1 MKSILFLIICLS
13 LLSFQTEAL
22 ALTHTR
28 PATAIIE
35 KANSNFLKIKDATA
49 DLTLDYSLFIF
60 GCSGLHR
67 MRGKGFYKSP
77 DKIKAAL
84 NKVTYYARGNRIR
97 KIDEKGKKFYV
108 KLLNALDFSPGF
120 HAGLIPH
127 NFKLAV
133 IKDDKDEII
142 IEGIPKPGIL
152 KHVTKV
158 LFHIDPQGYLLRK
171 LDLTLSNRALSG
183 TIKIDYEKIKGLW
196 VPVGFEG
203 TTAIELRENALIGMR
218 IKLRGKNI
226 KINTGLSNNLFD
238 PGF

>member
-1 MKSILFLIICLS
+1 MRSVLFLITCLS

-22 ALTHTR
+22 A
-28 PATAIIE
+28 PAPARSAAAIIE

-49 DLTLDYSLFIF
+49 DLTLDYSLFLF
-60 GCSGLHR
+60 GCSGRNR

-77 DKIKAAL
+77 DKIKATL
-84 NKVTYYARGNRIR
+84 DKVTYFARGNRIR

-108 KLLNALDFSPGF
+108 KLINSLNFGPGF
-120 HAGLIPH
+120 HLGLIPH
-127 NFKLAV
+127 NFKLSV
-133 IKDDKDEII
+133 IKDDKDGII
-142 IEGIPKPGIL
+142 IQGIPKPGIL

-158 LFHIDPQGYLLRK
+158 LFHIDPEGYLLRK
-171 LDLTLSNRALSG
+171 LDLTLSRKALSG

-203 TTAIELRENALIGMR
+203 TTAIELRENALVGVR
-218 IKLRGKNI
+218 IKLRGKNV
-226 KINTGLSNNLFD
+226 KINMGLPNNLFN

>member
-1 MKSILFLIICLS
+1 MKPILFLITCLS

-22 ALTHTR
+22 APAPAR
-28 PATAIIE
+28 SATAIIE
-35 KANSNFLKIKDATA
+35 SVNSNFLKIKDATA

-67 MRGKGFYKSP
+67 MQGKGFYKSQ
-77 DKIKAAL
+77 DLIKATL
-84 NKVTYYARGNRIR
+84 NKVTYFAEGNRIR
-97 KIDEKGKKFYV
+97 KIDEKGKRFYV
-108 KLLNALDFSPGF
+108 KLLNSLDFSPGF
-120 HAGLIPH
+120 HAGLIPY
-127 NFKLAV
+127 NFELAL

-142 IEGIPKPGIL
+142 IQGIPKPGTL

-158 LFHIDPQGYLLRK
+158 LFYIDPQDYLLRK
-171 LDLTLSNRALSG
+171 LDLTLTRRSLSG

-196 VPVGFEG
+196 VPVGFQG

-218 IKLRGKNI
+218 ISLKGKNI
-226 KINTGLSNNLFD
+226 KINTGLPDNLFD